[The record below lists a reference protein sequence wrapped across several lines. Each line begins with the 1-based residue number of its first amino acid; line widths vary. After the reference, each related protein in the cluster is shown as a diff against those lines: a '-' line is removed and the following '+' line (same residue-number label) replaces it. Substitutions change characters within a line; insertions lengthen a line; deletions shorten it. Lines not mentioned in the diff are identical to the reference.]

1 MIQPGSP
8 TEGEM
13 KLVLF
18 YHGGKSGLE
27 TVWLNLSGVSAKP
40 EAGAGEG
47 DRVGGAQQGL
57 LFVQSED
64 SRRMGC
70 RHAPCR
76 LDRSEAWIGRKFSS

>member
-1 MIQPGSP
+1 MIWLGSP

-13 KLVLF
+13 KLVLL
-18 YHGGKSGLE
+18 YQGRESGLE

-40 EAGAGEG
+40 GAGAGDG

-64 SRRMGC
+64 SRRMGVS
-70 RHAPCR
+70 PCSMSAGQV
-76 LDRSEAWIGRKFSS
+76 LSVDRQKI